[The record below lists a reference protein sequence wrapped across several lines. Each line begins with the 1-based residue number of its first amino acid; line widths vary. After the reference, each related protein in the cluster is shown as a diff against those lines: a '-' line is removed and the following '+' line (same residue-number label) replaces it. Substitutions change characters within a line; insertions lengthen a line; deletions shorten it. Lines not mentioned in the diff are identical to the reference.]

1 MKYRL
6 FLSDIDGT
14 LRPGLLPQVPL
25 PNVKAIQAIQCHGV
39 KFAIATGRARS
50 GIPEDM
56 LNGLQ
61 PDYWICA
68 AGAQVLDRD
77 GSTIAVSRMELAQVE
92 ALAAFC
98 AAEQY
103 PLLFTF
109 SDGSYAYA
117 GYARFLQEEQELGIS
132 FHIKN
137 GEDRTRHLT
146 ELPTSASAQLPQEAA
161 RRFQKQYGALGLRFV
176 YYGGGECGCDILRPG
191 QDKALGLDIL
201 AEYAGLHTEE
211 CVCVGDGIND
221 VGILQAAG
229 LSFCVEGGEP
239 DALAAADRIC
249 PPAESYGVAAVCRI
263 VWPEM
268 FRRRP

>member
-25 PNVKAIQAIQCHGV
+25 PNVKAIQAIQRHGV

-61 PDYWICA
+61 PDYWLCA

-77 GSTIAVSRMELAQVE
+77 GGDIAVSRMELEQVE

-98 AAEQY
+98 AEEQH
-103 PLLFTF
+103 PLIFAF

-117 GYARFLQEEQELGIS
+117 GYAKFLQWEQELGIPS
-132 FHIKN
+132 HIKN

-146 ELPTSASAQLPQEAA
+146 ELPISASAQLPREAA
-161 RRFQKQYGALGLRFV
+161 ARFQEQYGALGLRFV
-176 YYGGGECGCDILRPG
+176 YYGDGGCDILRPG
-191 QDKALGLDIL
+191 QDKALGLAIL
-201 AEYAGLHTEE
+201 AEFAGLHMEE
-211 CVCVGDGIND
+211 CVSVGDGNND

-239 DALAAADRIC
+239 DALAAADRTC
-249 PPAESYGVAAVCRI
+249 PSAADCGVAAVCRLM
-263 VWPEM
+263 WPKA
-268 FRRRP
+268 F